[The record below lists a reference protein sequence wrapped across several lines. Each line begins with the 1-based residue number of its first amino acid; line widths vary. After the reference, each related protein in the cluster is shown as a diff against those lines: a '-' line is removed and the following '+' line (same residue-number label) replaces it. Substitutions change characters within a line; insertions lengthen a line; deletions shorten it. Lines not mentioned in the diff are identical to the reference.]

1 MPRSLYWTA
10 TSVSVIACPFM
21 AALMPMTMSP
31 WALVDLRDI
40 TERVQFEARLRHTHK
55 MEAIGQLAGG
65 IAHEFNNF

>member
-1 MPRSLYWTA
+1 
-10 TSVSVIACPFM
+10 M